1 MKEWISGV
9 RDHRDHFQ
17 SLSGSWTALLP
28 RHCKDLELPPLTH
41 PNPSGIVLMFFL
53 WNCCIK
59 RSVIQWG
66 DEHQPHFRK
75 LEKKCL
81 ELKLSGF
88 SINKSQTESKTESIT
103 IHVPYIILCNK
114 DSGVSWSLMVM
125 GTMKASLGLHLKQQ
139 VSTKFFLL

>member
-75 LEKKCL
+75 LEKKMPRTKIIWIFHKQKPNRIQNRKHHNTRSL
-81 ELKLSGF
+81 YNSVQQGF
-88 SINKSQTESKTESIT
+88 GGFL
-103 IHVPYIILCNK
+103 VP
-114 DSGVSWSLMVM
+114 MVM